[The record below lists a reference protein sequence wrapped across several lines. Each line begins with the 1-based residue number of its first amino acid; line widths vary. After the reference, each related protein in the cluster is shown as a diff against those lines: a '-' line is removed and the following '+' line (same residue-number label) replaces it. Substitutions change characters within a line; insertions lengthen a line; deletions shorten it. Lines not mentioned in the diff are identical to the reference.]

1 MKRFYCTVC
10 NKVKRVQHWPDDVQ
24 AYTSVNVFDR
34 MGSCNWHSMGA
45 RPAQMKSTTSFKR
58 VKPVKQP
65 IVSKRRK
72 AS

>member
-10 NKVKRVQHWPDDVQ
+10 NKVKRVQRWPDNVQ

-34 MGSCNWHSMGA
+34 IGECNWHNGGP
-45 RPAQMKSTTSFKR
+45 RIIRTTGQSYKR
-58 VKPVKQP
+58 VKPVKVVQ
-65 IVSKRRK
+65 VSKRRK